1 MAGTIAA
8 DTLTHSTAGSIATNY
23 VVNGSAKAWANLNG
37 TGTIALRDSL
47 NTSGVTDNGTGHYTF
62 SLSSSMDDA
71 NYAIMFGDS
80 AADSNHDGGWLGI
93 RNGTTNTASSFV
105 VTTDGRITGEFDP
118 LYTMMSVLGDLA

>member
-1 MAGTIAA
+1 MTSVLNVDTIANKAGTGPVA
-8 DTLTHSTAGSIATNY
+8 LTKQ
-23 VVNGSAKAWANLNG
+23 SAPKAWANLNG
-37 TGTIALRDSL
+37 TGTIALRDSF

-62 SLSSSMDDA
+62 SLSNSMDDA